1 MSQLETDKI
10 PFQDDLPPEV
20 IRRLQ
25 VEELWARRQVL
36 AELMNAER
44 FKTYNARRALMW
56 PPRFP
61 AMDVVWRDASARPSA
76 TVVPIKNKKALAP
89 GQ

>member
-1 MSQLETDKI
+1 MSQLETDRI
-10 PFQDDLPPEV
+10 PFQDDLPSEIV
-20 IRRLQ
+20 RRLQ
-25 VEELWARRQVL
+25 VEELWARRHVL

-44 FKTYNARRALMW
+44 LKTYNARRALMW

-61 AMDVVWRDASARPSA
+61 AMDVVWRDASAKPSA
-76 TVVPIKNKKALAP
+76 TVVSIKNKKAAVP